1 VYPPKNSGEFCINQ
15 YRLAANFT
23 KKGYFL
29 LEYRKPQHRSIRSPH
44 IIMLGLDCQPNLPPK
59 TPVMKPI
66 LLLSAI
72 LLSVL
77 TSLNAQIDSSALSST
92 PLKKHIPSSAV
103 VRLGSGLVSKG
114 WLYQVNDS
122 QLVVLHAKKSR
133 LRKLSEADYAV
144 KEHTSIMAV
153 DQIKSISVRRKN
165 AGLKGALL
173 GLAAGVLT
181 GVIAGYV
188 EGDDPIMQY
197 NGSDPFGALLVG
209 LNNAFAMTAGEKA
222 VAYGAALGISG
233 SIVGGVIG
241 TLAKKKFTIGGRKE
255 RFHDLQEQLMRRL
268 VVQ

>member
-1 VYPPKNSGEFCINQ
+1 
-15 YRLAANFT
+15 
-23 KKGYFL
+23 
-29 LEYRKPQHRSIRSPH
+29 
-44 IIMLGLDCQPNLPPK
+44 
-59 TPVMKPI
+59 MKRI
-66 LLLSAI
+66 LLLSTI

-77 TSLNAQIDSSALSST
+77 ASLNAQIDSSALSSI
-92 PLKKHIPSSAV
+92 PLKKHIPSSAAV
-103 VRLGSGLVSKG
+103 KLGNGLVTKG

-133 LRKLSEADYAV
+133 LRKLTEPDYTLN
-144 KEHTSIMAV
+144 EHISIMAV
-153 DQIKSISVRRKN
+153 DQIRSISVRRKN

-173 GLAAGVLT
+173 GLAVGVLT

-197 NGSDPFGALLVG
+197 DSSDPFGALLVG

-222 VAYGAALGISG
+222 VAYGAGLGFSG
-233 SIVGGVIG
+233 GIVGGVIG

-255 RFHDLQEQLMRRL
+255 RFHDLQGELMRRL